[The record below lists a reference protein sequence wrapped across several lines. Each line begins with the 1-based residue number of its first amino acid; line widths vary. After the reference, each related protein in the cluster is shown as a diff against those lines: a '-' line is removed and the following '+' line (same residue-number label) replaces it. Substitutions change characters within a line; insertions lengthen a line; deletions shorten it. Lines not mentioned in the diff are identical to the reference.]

1 MKLSLTD
8 EQKMVVD
15 SKDNNILLIAGA
27 GTGKTRVLTE
37 RLKKLLIAG
46 VDPQGIIA
54 ITYTNLATNE
64 MKDRLK
70 LVEGINECFIGT
82 IHSFAN
88 SILKS
93 MNMYFKVLTDDEYIK
108 IAGKLIRMHCKE
120 INIFQFIE
128 IKRYYEKPDGKKTL
142 KDFSTSQ
149 INEYHALCGSR
160 NVSYIPTNI
169 YLYADKNDY
178 ITFERMIEIA
188 TDKYKSNFVEH
199 LLVDEFQDVGTLEY
213 EFIKKLNAK
222 NNFFVGDDWQ
232 SIYSFSGANV
242 NIMLDIYKDTDFK
255 IYMLTKNFRN
265 PKQILNTGRKI
276 IEQLEDFIEKD
287 NLCMNGEYGKVS
299 TSSMNNLLGYV
310 KPGMIILTRTN
321 KEVEKINNILSTNGI
336 DVICLQKSGK
346 TQKELNEIF
355 KSEKVKVMTIHQSKG
370 LEFDRVVVY
379 GKNMK
384 INRRTVWKDSDE
396 EKKIMYVAITRA
408 KNELVILN

>member
-1 MKLSLTD
+1 MRD
-8 EQKMVVD
+8 
-15 SKDNNILLIAGA
+15 KDNKWRI
-27 GTGKTRVLTE
+27 GKCKIFSSNHHAFALRN
-37 RLKKLLIAG
+37 RLR
-46 VDPQGIIA
+46 
-54 ITYTNLATNE
+54 NE
-64 MKDRLK
+64 
-70 LVEGINECFIGT
+70 N
-82 IHSFAN
+82 
-88 SILKS
+88 
-93 MNMYFKVLTDDEYIK
+93 
-108 IAGKLIRMHCKE
+108 
-120 INIFQFIE
+120 
-128 IKRYYEKPDGKKTL
+128 
-142 KDFSTSQ
+142 
-149 INEYHALCGSR
+149 
-160 NVSYIPTNI
+160 
-169 YLYADKNDY
+169 
-178 ITFERMIEIA
+178 
-188 TDKYKSNFVEH
+188 
-199 LLVDEFQDVGTLEY
+199 FQDVWILDVFDNNKDAWVCEQTNSIIYRIPQFITQYHKVSYDKKDIDKIYDKLGDINESVKKCLSEYGRDINYPFVSMFDNKHISREHLFEIRACNILPKIMDVGVFYEENKTSKSTYTKIEY
-213 EFIKKLNAK
+213 ERIENLEIIEGEFDVYGLKVEM
-222 NNFFVGDDWQ
+222 FESYVGDKILTHN

-276 IEQLEDFIEKD
+276 IEQLDDFIEKD

-321 KEVEKINNILSTNGI
+321 KEVEKINNILSSNGI